1 MLRKDHFICNFENK
15 DTGMIMFNDLVQIV
29 EKYWKNYENYE
40 QELREACNAF
50 GKFHNS

>member
-1 MLRKDHFICNFENK
+1 MIHFS
-15 DTGMIMFNDLVQIV
+15 DTGMVMFNDLVQIV

-50 GKFHNS
+50 GKYKFKLE